1 MANEDNLIPI
11 SDRTK
16 SEQRKITQSGG
27 IASGEARRRRKAFKK
42 IIDELL
48 TRDISSK
55 KDLALAQD
63 FDLKDDVT
71 QEQLIM
77 MALLKAAKAGNVH
90 AVREIRSITRDDEDL
105 KIERERLRIEQEKLK
120 LMKDKQNDDGEALDK
135 LDEIL
140 SKI

>member
-1 MANEDNLIPI
+1 MAIEDLIPVTE
-11 SDRTK
+11 RTK
-16 SEQRKITQSGG
+16 DEAKKISQSGG